1 MLLTLMKKECVQYL
15 KSVTYYIFCICL
27 ALDFF
32 TQMGEF
38 DVPPKPEEGW
48 ESYGYVRT
56 TDKDL
61 IMQETLNKLWHEY
74 SAGSYTTYPIGF
86 YKRVQLDEAEE
97 EMIAEIITNC
107 TGMTK
112 EEFSA
117 FEEEEKNIREAAMEK
132 MLEEQSMEPG
142 MILEND
148 LPELDI
154 PIKEGLAFDDF
165 CQEMKKADN
174 LLGGGSSYSEAEL
187 QFTTRPQTY
196 EEALEEYNSFIKK
209 DKITNAYARLFC
221 DYMGIMLAMLP
232 VFLAVGRVLR
242 DRRAQAEQVIHMKS
256 ASSFSIVLSRYLA
269 AVLMSLIPVLVLSC
283 CPLLQCIYYADRI
296 GEAYD
301 LFAFVRHIGFW
312 LLPYILITLSVGFFI
327 TEITD
332 SVAAVL
338 IQGIWWF
345 VSVFMSIGNLVGL
358 CGWNLV
364 PRFNSVGDYPIYEQM
379 KEQLFKNRLMY
390 TAVSIVLL
398 LLTVLVYSKKRKGEF
413 ASVRARF
420 VNRKNKLEV

>member
-1 MLLTLMKKECVQYL
+1 MLLTLMKKECALYL

-27 ALDFF
+27 ILDFF

-38 DVPPKPEEGW
+38 DVPIKPEEGQ
-48 ESYGYVRT
+48 ESYGYIQT
-56 TDKDL
+56 ADKDL
-61 IMQETLNKLWHEY
+61 IMQETLNELWREY
-74 SAGSYTTYPIGF
+74 STGSYTTYPIGF

-97 EMIAEIITNC
+97 EKIVQIITNC
-107 TGMTK
+107 TGMTE

-117 FEEEEKNIREAAMEK
+117 FKEEENIREAAMEK
-132 MLEEQSMEPG
+132 MLEEQG
-142 MILEND
+142 IILENELPD
-148 LPELDI
+148 LNV
-154 PIKEGLAFDDF
+154 PIKEGLTFDDF
-165 CQEMKKADN
+165 CQEMKKADD

-256 ASSFSIVLSRYLA
+256 ASSLSMILSRYLA
-269 AVLMSLIPVLVLSC
+269 AALMSLIPVLVLSC

-301 LFAFVRHIGFW
+301 LSAFVRYIGFW
-312 LLPYILITLSVGFFI
+312 LFPYILITLSVGFFV

-332 SVAAVL
+332 SIAAVL

-345 VSVFMSIGNLVGL
+345 VSVFMSTGNLVGL

-364 PRFNSVGDYPIYEQM
+364 PRFNSVGDYSIYEQM
-379 KEQLFKNRLMY
+379 KGQLFKNRLMY

-413 ASVRARF
+413 SSVRARF

>member
-1 MLLTLMKKECVQYL
+1 MLLTLMKKECTQYL

-38 DVPPKPEEGW
+38 DVPTKPEAGW

-61 IMQETLNKLWHEY
+61 IMQETLNKLWSEY
-74 SAGSYTTYPIGF
+74 STGSYTTYPIGF
-86 YKRVQLDEAEE
+86 YKRVQLDAADEE
-97 EMIAEIITNC
+97 KIAQIITNC
-107 TGMTK
+107 TGMT
-112 EEFSA
+112 EEEISA
-117 FEEEEKNIREAAMEK
+117 FKEEEKNIREAAMEK
-132 MLEEQSMEPG
+132 MLEEQG
-142 MILEND
+142 MIFEND
-148 LPELDI
+148 LPNLDI
-154 PIKEGLAFDDF
+154 PMKEGLTFDDF

-187 QFTTRPQTY
+187 QSTTRPQTY
-196 EEALEEYNSFIKK
+196 EEALEEYNSFIKN

-232 VFLAVGRVLR
+232 IFLAVSRVLR

-256 ASSFSIVLSRYLA
+256 ASSFSIILSRYLA

-283 CPLLQCIYYADRI
+283 CPLLQCMYYADRI

-301 LFAFVRHIGFW
+301 LFAFVKYTCFW
-312 LLPYILITLSVGFFI
+312 LLPHILITLSVGFFV

>member
-1 MLLTLMKKECVQYL
+1 MLLTLMKKECAQYL
-15 KSVTYYIFCICL
+15 KSVTYYIFCACL

-38 DVPPKPEEGW
+38 DVPPKPEKGW
-48 ESYGYVRT
+48 ESYGNVLT
-56 TDKDL
+56 TDTDL
-61 IMQETLNKLWHEY
+61 IMQETLNKLWSEY
-74 SAGSYTTYPIGF
+74 STGSYTTYPIGF
-86 YKRVQLDEAEE
+86 YKRVQLDATGEE
-97 EMIAEIITNC
+97 KISQIITNC
-107 TGMTK
+107 TGMTE

-117 FEEEEKNIREAAMEK
+117 LKKEEENIREAAIEK
-132 MLEEQSMEPG
+132 ILEEQGMGPG
-142 MILEND
+142 MILGND
-148 LPELDI
+148 LPDLDI
-154 PIKEGLAFDDF
+154 PIKEGLTFDDF

-232 VFLAVGRVLR
+232 VFLAVSRVLR

-256 ASSFSIVLSRYLA
+256 ASSFSIILSRYLA

-312 LLPYILITLSVGFFI
+312 LLPYILITLSVGFFV

>member
-38 DVPPKPEEGW
+38 DVPTRPEAGW
-48 ESYGYVRT
+48 ESYGYVQT
-56 TDKDL
+56 ADKDL
-61 IMQETLNKLWHEY
+61 IMQETLNKLWREY
-74 SAGSYTTYPIGF
+74 STGSYITYPIGF
-86 YKRVQLDEAEE
+86 YKRVQLDEVEE
-97 EMIAEIITNC
+97 EKIVQIITNC
-107 TGMTK
+107 TGMT
-112 EEFSA
+112 EEEISA
-117 FEEEEKNIREAAMEK
+117 FKEEEENMWEAAMEK
-132 MLEEQSMEPG
+132 MLEEQG
-142 MILEND
+142 MILENE
-148 LPELDI
+148 LPVLNI
-154 PIKEGLAFDDF
+154 PIKEGLTFDDF
-165 CQEMKKADN
+165 CREMKKADN

-256 ASSFSIVLSRYLA
+256 ASSLSIILSRYLA

-312 LLPYILITLSVGFFI
+312 LLPYILITLSVGFFV

-345 VSVFMSIGNLVGL
+345 VSVFMGIGNLVGL

-398 LLTVLVYSKKRKGEF
+398 LLTVLVYNKKRKGEF

>member
-27 ALDFF
+27 ILGFF

-38 DVPPKPEEGW
+38 DVPTKPEEGQ
-48 ESYGYVRT
+48 ESYDYIRT

-61 IMQETLNKLWHEY
+61 IMQETLNELWHEY
-74 SAGSYTTYPIGF
+74 LTGSYTTYPIGF

-97 EMIAEIITNC
+97 EKIVQIIINC
-107 TGMTK
+107 TGMTE

-117 FEEEEKNIREAAMEK
+117 FKEEENIREAAMEK
-132 MLEEQSMEPG
+132 MLEEQG
-142 MILEND
+142 MILEDELPD
-148 LPELDI
+148 LAV
-154 PIKEGLAFDDF
+154 PIKEGLTFDDF

-187 QFTTRPQTY
+187 QYTTRPQTY
-196 EEALEEYNSFIKK
+196 EEALEEYNSFIKN

-242 DRRAQAEQVIHMKS
+242 DRRAQAEQVIHMKY
-256 ASSFSIVLSRYLA
+256 ASSLAIILSRYLTA
-269 AVLMSLIPVLVLSC
+269 ALMSLIPVLVLSC

-296 GEAYD
+296 GETYD
-301 LFAFVRHIGFW
+301 LFAFVRHISFW
-312 LLPYILITLSVGFFI
+312 LLPYILITLSVGFFV

-345 VSVFMSIGNLVGL
+345 ISVFMSIGNLVGL

-364 PRFNSVGDYPIYEQM
+364 PRFNSVGDYLIYEQM

>member
-1 MLLTLMKKECVQYL
+1 MLLALIKKECAQYL
-15 KSVTYYIFCICL
+15 KSVTYYVFCICL
-27 ALDFF
+27 ILDFF

-38 DVPPKPEEGW
+38 DVPTKPEEGQK
-48 ESYGYVRT
+48 SYGYIQT
-56 TDKDL
+56 ADKDL
-61 IMQETLNKLWHEY
+61 IMQDTLNELWREY
-74 SAGSYTTYPIGF
+74 TTGSYTTYPIGF
-86 YKRVQLDEAEE
+86 YKRVQLDAAEE
-97 EMIAEIITNC
+97 EQMAQIITNC
-107 TGMTK
+107 TGMTE

-117 FEEEEKNIREAAMEK
+117 FLEEENTRGAVMEK
-132 MLEEQSMEPG
+132 MLEEQG
-142 MILEND
+142 MILENE
-148 LPELDI
+148 LPDLDI
-154 PIKEGLAFDDF
+154 PIKEGLTFDDF
-165 CQEMKKADN
+165 CREMKKADA
-174 LLGGGSSYSEAEL
+174 LLGKGSSYSEAEL

-242 DRRAQAEQVIHMKS
+242 DRRSQAEQVIHMKS
-256 ASSFSIVLSRYLA
+256 ASSLCIILSRYLA
-269 AVLMSLIPVLVLSC
+269 AALMSLISVLVISC
-283 CPLLQCIYYADRI
+283 CPLLQCIYYANRI

-301 LFAFVRHIGFW
+301 LFAFVKHIGFW
-312 LLPYILITLSVGFFI
+312 LLPYILITLSVGFFV

-338 IQGIWWF
+338 IQGVWWF
-345 VSVFMSIGNLVGL
+345 VSVFMSIGNLVGV

-390 TAVSIVLL
+390 TAVSIALL

-413 ASVRARF
+413 ISVRARL
-420 VNRKNKLEV
+420 VNRKSKLKV